1 MKKVLPS
8 RARILS
14 LLFVLGSFFFF
25 SARVSSASGHLPIV
39 FRDESGSAPFED
51 VTYVTESP
59 FPEGTELLQVDF
71 LGIRQGDCVLITSRG
86 ETMLLDGGETIRFDF
101 VNSYFE
107 EHGIDHLDYMFLTHA
122 HDDHLEIQ
130 QRLIKRGFPVGRFYS
145 PYDENDAWTLWKP
158 LLSLLEEKE
167 IPHEKVSTGDVIRV
181 GDAELTVFRNTSDG
195 LSMNDQSASVML
207 RYKDASV
214 FLTADIAGI
223 TQHWLCDNFGDA
235 LDADIMKSPH
245 HGITT
250 NVAEFLDR
258 VSPGLVVITN
268 DKSNVGKYD
277 AQLDRLN
284 IPRVFIFYTVH
295 LQTDGAMWYVWTDRK

>member
-1 MKKVLPS
+1 MKKHFPS
-8 RARILS
+8 PACFIAILFI
-14 LLFVLGSFFFF
+14 LGPVFLFSSR
-25 SARVSSASGHLPIV
+25 SASASGHLPIV
-39 FRDESGSAPFED
+39 FREETGKAPFED
-51 VTYVTESP
+51 VTYVAENP

-71 LGIRQGDCVLITSRG
+71 LGIRQGDCVLISSCG

-101 VNSYFE
+101 ISKYFE

-130 QRLIKRGFPVGRFYS
+130 QRLIKRGFPVGRFFS
-145 PYDENDAWTLWKP
+145 PYDEKDTWTLWKP
-158 LLSLLEEKE
+158 LLKLLKEKE
-167 IPHEKVSTGDVIRV
+167 IPYEKVSTGDVIHV
-181 GDAELTVFRNTSDG
+181 GAAELIVFRNTSEG
-195 LSMNDQSASVML
+195 LSMNDQSAAVML
-207 RYKDASV
+207 RYKGASV
-214 FLTADIAGI
+214 LLTADIAGL
-223 TQHWLCDNFGDA
+223 TQHWLCDNYGDA

-268 DKSNVGKYD
+268 DKSNVEKYD

-284 IPRVFIFYTVH
+284 IPRYFISSTVH